1 MAEPAELQE
10 EKPKKKTGWRG
21 PEGSINKKGRPVAPK
36 GEKPTNR
43 ELRERELLMLLR
55 KIKPHVADSV
65 MQAAKIMKNE
75 EASHANV
82 LKACTIL
89 MDAYRRLTLD
99 LYEGEDPEA
108 EGTEIQEQN
117 NAPAFSLHMLKT
129 E

>member
-1 MAEPAELQE
+1 MAEPVEQE
-10 EKPKKKTGWRG
+10 EQPKKTGWRG
-21 PEGSINKKGRPVAPK
+21 PAGSINKKGRPAAPK

-65 MQAAKIMKNE
+65 MQAAKIMKNND
-75 EASHANV
+75 ASHANV

-99 LYEGEDPEA
+99 LYEGDDPDA

-117 NAPAFSLHMLKT
+117 NMPVFSLKVLNN